1 MHAIYLLLNL
11 CFNCN
16 IKFKFELYSDYIKI
30 VHIII
35 EYLFI
40 NQYVYNKLESL
51 ILNLYQWYTNN
62 LRHNLK

>member
-51 ILNLYQWYTNN
+51 ILNLYQ
-62 LRHNLK
+62 